1 MTMQENFNSATRFM
15 FEELDIRGALVQL
28 SGTWQTMLRERGYPP
43 PVESLLGEMAAVA
56 ALIGGNLKTPGRLTL
71 QAQGSGAVSLLVVDC
86 NEQLQL
92 RGMAKWR
99 GDTTPSD
106 ATPRQLLGDGR
117 LLLSLQHD
125 AASQPY
131 QSSVPL
137 TGTSIAEIF
146 EHYLAQ
152 SEQQPARL
160 WLSADSHHAAGMF
173 LQTLPVGSVERP
185 EAEHGD
191 DEGDNDGWNRVQLLA
206 ATLRPGELLLPAA
219 VLLPRI
225 FPEETLRLFEP
236 RPVFH
241 HCPRDEDKVRGMLAT
256 LGRPEIE
263 SILAE
268 QSQIVI
274 RDDICN
280 QEYRFGTGIVEE
292 LFPSAGKTL
301 H

>member
-1 MTMQENFNSATRFM
+1 MSGHSNTVTPFI
-15 FEELDIRGALVQL
+15 FEGQDIRGSLVLL
-28 SGTWQTMLRERGYPP
+28 SDAWQAMLRERGYTP

-56 ALIGGNLKTPGRLTL
+56 ALIGSHLKTPARLTL
-71 QAQGSGAVSLLVVDC
+71 QAQGSGEVSLLVVDC

-92 RGMAKWR
+92 RGMAKSR
-99 GDTTPSD
+99 GATNAMH

-117 LLLSLQHD
+117 LSLSLQND

-131 QSSVPL
+131 QSTVPL
-137 TGTSIAEIF
+137 AGESIAEIF

-160 WLSADSHHAAGMF
+160 WLSADSRHAAGLF
-173 LQTLPVGSVERP
+173 LQTLPAR
-185 EAEHGD
+185 GD
-191 DEGDNDGWNRVQLLA
+191 MSHPARDAHDGPDADCWNRIQLLA
-206 ATLRPGELLLPAA
+206 ATVRPGELLLPAA
-219 VLLPRI
+219 TLLPRL

-236 RPVFH
+236 RPVTY
-241 HCPRDEDKVRGMLAT
+241 HCPRDEDKVRGMLAA
-256 LGRPEIE
+256 LGRAELE

-268 QSQIVI
+268 HSQILI

-280 QEYRFGTGIVEE
+280 QEYRFGGSIVAE

>member
-1 MTMQENFNSATRFM
+1 MVNMSNMSGNTNSVTRFI
-15 FEELDIRGALVQL
+15 FEGLDIRGALVQL
-28 SGTWQTMLRERGYPP
+28 TDVWQDMQHERGYTP
-43 PVESLLGEMAAVA
+43 PVECLLGEMAAVT
-56 ALIGGNLKTPGRLTL
+56 ALIGSNLKTPSRLTF
-71 QAQGSGAVSLLVVDC
+71 QAQGSGEVSLLVVDC

-92 RGMAKWR
+92 RGMAKCR
-99 GDTTPSD
+99 GTATPSG

-117 LLLSLQHD
+117 LLLSLQND

-137 TGTSIAEIF
+137 VGESIAEIF

-160 WLSADSHHAAGMF
+160 WLSADSRHAAGMF
-173 LQTLPVGSVERP
+173 LQTLPASA
-185 EAEHGD
+185 AETHD
-191 DEGDNDGWNRVQLLA
+191 ADGWDRVQQLA

-219 VLLPRI
+219 TLLRRL
-225 FPEETLRLFEP
+225 FGEETLRLFEP
-236 RPVFH
+236 RPVTY
-241 HCPRDEDKVRGMLAT
+241 HCPRDEDKVRGMLVS
-256 LGRPEIE
+256 LGRAEVE

-268 QSQIVI
+268 HGKIVI

-280 QEYRFGTGIVEE
+280 HEYRFGTDIIEE